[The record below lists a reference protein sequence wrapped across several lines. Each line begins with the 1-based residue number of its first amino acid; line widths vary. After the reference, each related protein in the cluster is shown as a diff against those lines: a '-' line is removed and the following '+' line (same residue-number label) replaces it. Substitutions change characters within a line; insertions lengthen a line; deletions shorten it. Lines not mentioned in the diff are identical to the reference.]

1 MTTSI
6 SRAGFLRLAALSL
19 FVVPAQTRADDN
31 EITRDM
37 ILNDPD
43 APTAGNPNGDLTIV
57 DFFDYNCPYC
67 KKAATSLEKL
77 VKADGNIRLV
87 YKDWPILHETSI
99 VGARL
104 ALAAKYQDQYLP
116 VHHALMDIPGYGI
129 SQEQMLDAVRKTGV
143 DQTRLDADIAAHAD
157 DILRLIKRNLNI
169 AEAIGLQGTPGFLV
183 GAYKVNQALS
193 YEGLRAGRG
202 RCARAGK
209 ESQIDRQRQFPEN
222 SNHDQF
228 AFSRGAASVRRVD
241 ALARPC
247 RMFGDGRGASHRRI
261 RPARNLRP

>member
-1 MTTSI
+1 MPDPI
-6 SRAGFLRLAALSL
+6 SRAGFLRLAAMSASVFAIPTL
-19 FVVPAQTRADDN
+19 ARADEN

-37 ILNDPD
+37 ILSDPD
-43 APTAGNPNGDLTIV
+43 APVAGNPDGDLTIV

-77 VKADGNIRLV
+77 VKTDGNIRLV

-104 ALAAKYQDQYLP
+104 ALAAKYQDNYLP

-129 SQEQMLDAVRKTGV
+129 PQEQMLAAVRKTNV
-143 DQTRLDADIAAHAD
+143 DQARLDADLTAHAD

-183 GAYKVNQALS
+183 GVYKVNEALT
-193 YEGLRAGRG
+193 YDGFVRVAAD
-202 RCARAGK
+202 ARARAK
-209 ESQIDRQRQFPEN
+209 KTR
-222 SNHDQF
+222 
-228 AFSRGAASVRRVD
+228 
-241 ALARPC
+241 
-247 RMFGDGRGASHRRI
+247 
-261 RPARNLRP
+261 

>member
-1 MTTSI
+1 MTNSL
-6 SRAGFLRLAALSL
+6 SRASFLRLAAMSASL
-19 FVVPAQTRADDN
+19 LVIPALARADDN

-43 APTAGNPNGDLTIV
+43 APVAGNPNGDLTIV

-77 VKADGNIRLV
+77 VKTDGNIRLV

-104 ALAAKYQDQYLP
+104 ALAARYQDQYLP

-129 SQEQMLDAVRKTGV
+129 PQDQMLEAVRKTKV
-143 DQTRLDADIAAHAD
+143 DQARLDADLAAHAD

-183 GAYKVNQALS
+183 GAYMVNQALT
-193 YEGLRAGRG
+193 YEGFVRVVSD
-202 RCARAGK
+202 ARARAK
-209 ESQIDRQRQFPEN
+209 KSK
-222 SNHDQF
+222 
-228 AFSRGAASVRRVD
+228 
-241 ALARPC
+241 
-247 RMFGDGRGASHRRI
+247 
-261 RPARNLRP
+261 